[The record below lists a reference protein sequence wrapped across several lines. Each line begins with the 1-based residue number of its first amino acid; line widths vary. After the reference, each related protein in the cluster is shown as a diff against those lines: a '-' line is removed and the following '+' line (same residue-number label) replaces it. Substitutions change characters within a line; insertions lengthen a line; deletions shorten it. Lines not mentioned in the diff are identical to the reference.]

1 MLWFWT
7 VPTIAVLIGIII
19 VQELSR
25 RRFQS
30 ERSGLL
36 QSEQQL
42 QLIWDHLPDSILE
55 ILQDGTIIKSNRPS
69 EYFDGELLVGHKIG
83 ECLAP
88 EQQSVFLNSL
98 SRAIETLTPQSYQL
112 ELIGGQ
118 GKRVTLSNQL
128 VPIVRATKLASLLVI
143 SRDITELTNAQNV
156 LKQQTKFAEDASTA
170 KSRFLASM
178 SHEIR
183 TPMNGLLGM
192 VSLLEGTEMTS
203 EQQGYL
209 RTISH
214 SSEHL
219 LAIVNDVLDL
229 SKIEANKL
237 TLNVVPFDL
246 NDMALRVIEIVSPK
260 AREKSLAIQ
269 LFFEDG
275 VPSHVVGDP
284 TRIRQVL
291 MNLLTNAIKFT
302 DEGHVLL
309 RVVLVRQVENDA
321 TLRFSVEDSGIGIS
335 ADKAVLLFEEYSFA
349 HGAISANQ
357 GGTGLGLNIC
367 QRLANLMGGKI
378 GVVSSPGIGSCFWMD
393 ITLPVAAIEVENS
406 LTTTLLTTKNSYDI
420 WVADALAI
428 NRALVV
434 SVVRKMGFRVRQF
447 ENIESLIAELSRHQP
462 HVLVISSA
470 LYRKANFDSVRRAVR
485 EHGGRIAMTADN
497 GFFEGSDRLSKQGM
511 DASWEWPIGQE
522 EVKRILLRLLDKT
535 RPVSDII
542 TRFNHEESENKLALE
557 GINILL
563 AEDNPVNQKVVTQIL
578 RHLGCEVAVV
588 AHGGEV
594 LRYLEHTRPDII
606 LMDCHMPVMDGV
618 EATAAIRA
626 NPDIRD
632 IPIIALSADAME
644 EQRQLCEDVGM
655 DGYLTKPVRL
665 HDMKQALQA
674 FSQPLTK
681 HFRKG

>member
-1 MLWFWT
+1 M
-7 VPTIAVLIGIII
+7 
-19 VQELSR
+19 
-25 RRFQS
+25 
-30 ERSGLL
+30 
-36 QSEQQL
+36 
-42 QLIWDHLPDSILE
+42 
-55 ILQDGTIIKSNRPS
+55 
-69 EYFDGELLVGHKIG
+69 
-83 ECLAP
+83 
-88 EQQSVFLNSL
+88 
-98 SRAIETLTPQSYQL
+98 
-112 ELIGGQ
+112 
-118 GKRVTLSNQL
+118 SNQL
-128 VPIVRATKLASLLVI
+128 VPIVRATRLASLLVI
-143 SRDITELTNAQNV
+143 SRDITEVSNAQSV
-156 LKQQTKFAEDASTA
+156 LKQQKKFAEDTSTA

-237 TLNVVPFDL
+237 TLNVAPFDL

-309 RVVLVRQVENDA
+309 RVVLVRQIDNDA
-321 TLRFSVEDSGIGIS
+321 TLRFSVEDSGIGIP
-335 ADKAVLLFEEYSFA
+335 ADKAMLLFEEYSFA

-367 QRLANLMGGKI
+367 QRLANLMGGNI

-393 ITLPVAAIEVENS
+393 ITLSVAAIEVENTAKS
-406 LTTTLLTTKNSYDI
+406 RLLIGNNAYDI

-434 SVVRKMGFRVRQF
+434 SVVRKLGFSVRQF
-447 ENIESLIAELSRHQP
+447 ENIESLQAELQHHHP
-462 HVLVISSA
+462 HVLILSSA
-470 LYRKANFDSVRRAVR
+470 LYRKADFGSVRDAVR
-485 EHGGRIAMTADN
+485 GQGGRVAVTADN
-497 GFFEGSDRLSKQGM
+497 GFFEGSDRFSQHGV

-522 EVKRILLRLLDKT
+522 ELKRILLRLLDKT
-535 RPVSDII
+535 RPVADVI
-542 TRFNHEESENKLALE
+542 TRFNHEENESKLSLK
-557 GINILL
+557 GINVLL

-588 AHGGEV
+588 AHGGEA
-594 LRYLEHTRPDII
+594 LLYLEHTRPDII

-626 NPDIRD
+626 NPEIRD

>member
-7 VPTIAVLIGIII
+7 LPIIAVLIGIII

-30 ERSGLL
+30 ERLGLL

-192 VSLLEGTEMTS
+192 VSLLESTEMTS

-229 SKIEANKL
+229 SKIE
-237 TLNVVPFDL
+237 
-246 NDMALRVIEIVSPK
+246 
-260 AREKSLAIQ
+260 
-269 LFFEDG
+269 
-275 VPSHVVGDP
+275 
-284 TRIRQVL
+284 
-291 MNLLTNAIKFT
+291 
-302 DEGHVLL
+302 
-309 RVVLVRQVENDA
+309 
-321 TLRFSVEDSGIGIS
+321 
-335 ADKAVLLFEEYSFA
+335 
-349 HGAISANQ
+349 
-357 GGTGLGLNIC
+357 
-367 QRLANLMGGKI
+367 
-378 GVVSSPGIGSCFWMD
+378 
-393 ITLPVAAIEVENS
+393 
-406 LTTTLLTTKNSYDI
+406 
-420 WVADALAI
+420 
-428 NRALVV
+428 
-434 SVVRKMGFRVRQF
+434 
-447 ENIESLIAELSRHQP
+447 
-462 HVLVISSA
+462 
-470 LYRKANFDSVRRAVR
+470 
-485 EHGGRIAMTADN
+485 
-497 GFFEGSDRLSKQGM
+497 SKQ
-511 DASWEWPIGQE
+511 EW
-522 EVKRILLRLLDKT
+522 
-535 RPVSDII
+535 
-542 TRFNHEESENKLALE
+542 
-557 GINILL
+557 
-563 AEDNPVNQKVVTQIL
+563 
-578 RHLGCEVAVV
+578 
-588 AHGGEV
+588 
-594 LRYLEHTRPDII
+594 
-606 LMDCHMPVMDGV
+606 M
-618 EATAAIRA
+618 
-626 NPDIRD
+626 
-632 IPIIALSADAME
+632 
-644 EQRQLCEDVGM
+644 
-655 DGYLTKPVRL
+655 
-665 HDMKQALQA
+665 
-674 FSQPLTK
+674 
-681 HFRKG
+681 